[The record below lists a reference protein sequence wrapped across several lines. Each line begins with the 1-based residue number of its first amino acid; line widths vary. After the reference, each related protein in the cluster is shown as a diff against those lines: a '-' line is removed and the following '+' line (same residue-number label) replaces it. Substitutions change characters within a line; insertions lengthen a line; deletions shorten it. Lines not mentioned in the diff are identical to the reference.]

1 MSGDNRYTTEII
13 RDPNGLDA
21 LGPAWD
27 ALFERALRPQVGQSF
42 EWASCVWETIM
53 KPRGARL
60 HILVIH
66 EGTRPVLIWP
76 LVVLPHR
83 RFWRAVHPL
92 IMDSYH
98 DVLVEPSP
106 AAGDLAVLAVRTLRR
121 SRGHDLLLT
130 DWVRADS
137 VLEGALGAAPTTDT
151 KVDYSIEWNGF
162 ADWAA
167 YEQSVST
174 RQSIHRRL
182 RRLRE
187 RGRVAFELI
196 EDSDRQHA
204 LIAWLIQRKLDRL
217 AAQGTE
223 PLWEGGAM
231 ENFIATTARRMSRFG
246 RLVFFALSLDDE
258 IIAAQ
263 IAVQDTNRLVALQ
276 IAHEPKFEKYGPGIL
291 IAHQFL
297 HWAFERQLPV
307 ELGWGDSPFKKA
319 FRNREDKISTRILAT
334 GKWGEVRMAIRRLR
348 GWQGQ
353 RLAARKPGEAG
364 GLERNERS
372 GPA

>member
-1 MSGDNRYTTEII
+1 MNGDNRYTTEII
-13 RDPNGLDA
+13 RDPNGLSA

-42 EWASCVWETIM
+42 EWVSCVWETIM

-60 HILVIH
+60 HILVLR

-76 LVVLPHR
+76 LVVLQHR

-98 DVLVEPSP
+98 DVLVELSP
-106 AAGDLAVLAVRTLRR
+106 AAGDLAALAVRMLRKN
-121 SRGHDLLLT
+121 RGHDLLVT

-137 VLEGALGAAPTTDT
+137 VIEGALSAVPAMDT
-151 KVDYSIEWNGF
+151 KVDYSVEWNGL

-167 YEQSVST
+167 YERGVST

-196 EDSDRQHA
+196 EDPDRQRT
-204 LIAWLIQRKLDRL
+204 LIAWLIRRKLDRL
-217 AAQGTE
+217 SVQGTE
-223 PLWEGGAM
+223 PLWEGGSM
-231 ENFIATTARRMSRFG
+231 ENFIATASRRVSRFG
-246 RLVFFALSLDDE
+246 TLLFFALTLNDE
-258 IIAAQ
+258 TIAAQ

-291 IAHQFL
+291 IAQQFL
-297 HWAFERQLPV
+297 HWAFDRRLPV
-307 ELGWGDSPFKKA
+307 ELGWGDSSFKKTL
-319 FRNREDKISTRILAT
+319 RNREDKISTRILPT
-334 GKWGEVRMAIRRLR
+334 SVWGGVRMEIRRLR

-353 RLAARKPGEAG
+353 WLATRKLGEAR
-364 GLERNERS
+364 GLERNEGP